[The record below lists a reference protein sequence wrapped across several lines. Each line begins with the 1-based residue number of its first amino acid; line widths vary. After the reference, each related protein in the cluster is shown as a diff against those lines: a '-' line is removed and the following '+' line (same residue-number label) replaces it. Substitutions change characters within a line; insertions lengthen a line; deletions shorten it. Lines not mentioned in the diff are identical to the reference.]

1 MLKPRRRLWLFPVFV
16 LLSIGVYSLPPV
28 HSRLVWR
35 VEMAR
40 TQIRYFFHPPAQAAF
55 LPTQQA
61 AIEAI
66 VRATMQAYR
75 MTTPTATPT
84 PRPAPTFSPTPTATP
99 LPMSVSL
106 PGVKYEDQH
115 NRWNYCG
122 PASFSMALRFWGWN
136 GNRDVIGKALMPAN
150 TGQDGL
156 PANKDKNVMPYEFQD
171 YITDNVPGL
180 TSVLRYG
187 GDVDVLQRL
196 VAGGFPVLAEK
207 GYYERDVLG
216 KVSWM
221 GHYQFITGYNAGQQ
235 SLLVQDTYLD
245 GANFPIPYEKFMDG
259 WRAFNYLFMVVYPL
273 EREAEVMSLL
283 GPYADADWAAR
294 HALEVAQAEA
304 QSLSGPAQ
312 FFAWFNVGTSH
323 VALREYVDA
332 GYAYDLAFQTY
343 AGLPADEKRPFR
355 MMWYQTGPYWAY
367 FYSARYQDV
376 INLANTTLSLTP
388 LEESLLWRGRAE
400 SALGDTN
407 AALADYRAALKVH
420 PNWGP
425 ALQALQDLGKQP

>member
-1 MLKPRRRLWLFPVFV
+1 MV
-16 LLSIGVYSLPPV
+16 
-28 HSRLVWR
+28 
-35 VEMAR
+35 R
-40 TQIRYFFHPPAQAAF
+40 TQMRYFLHPPAQVVF

-66 VRATMQAYR
+66 VRATMQAYHAA
-75 MTTPTATPT
+75 TPSATPT
-84 PRPAPTFSPTPTATP
+84 SRPAPTLSPTPTATP
-99 LPMSVSL
+99 LPTTVSL
-106 PGVKYEDQH
+106 PGVKYEDQR

-156 PANKDKNVMPYEFQD
+156 PANKDKNVMPYELQD
-171 YITDNVPGL
+171 YIAENVPGL

-187 GDVDVLQRL
+187 GDIDVLQRL

-207 GYYERDVLG
+207 GYYERDTLG

-221 GHYQFITGYNAGQQ
+221 GHYQFITGYDAGEQT
-235 SLLVQDTYLD
+235 LLVQDTYLD
-245 GANFPIPYEKFMDG
+245 GRDFHIPYEKFIDG
-259 WRAFNYLFMVVYPL
+259 WRAFNYLFVVVYPL
-273 EREAEVMSLL
+273 ERQAEVMSLL

-294 HALEVAQAEA
+294 HALEVAQVEA
-304 QSLSGPAQ
+304 QSLSGLAQ

-332 GYAYDLAFQTY
+332 AYAYDLAFQTY
-343 AGLPADEKRPFR
+343 AGLSADEKRPFR

-376 INLANTTLSLTP
+376 VNLADTTLSLTP

-400 SALGDTN
+400 SVLGNTD
-407 AALADYRAALKVH
+407 AAIADYRAALKVH

-425 ALQALQDLGKQP
+425 ALQALQDLGVQP